1 MTPSR
6 MRKPKRRTTQVRST
20 VTRNGNEKDRAF
32 HVLLRVRSELGQ
44 TIAAHKEIIARRG
57 VALLGKMGEPLGRT
71 FKDELNQ
78 QIDHGLK
85 TYLFLTTREGWN
97 GPYVTDRCLL
107 GRVYDT
113 LDPMKH
119 PLVPRYYAADIPRI
133 RTWFE
138 IASMDRLSRE
148 EMNRLVV
155 LSSGREIM
163 SVIASSATVFRVAMN
178 PRPK

>member
-1 MTPSR
+1 MTRVPRRQPNSR
-6 MRKPKRRTTQVRST
+6 ETQVRAT
-20 VTRNGNEKDRAF
+20 VKRSVSKQDRPF

-44 TIAAHKEIIARRG
+44 TIAAHKEMITRRG
-57 VALLGKMGEPLGRT
+57 VALLGKMGESLGQS

-78 QIDHGLK
+78 QIDRGVK

-107 GRVYDT
+107 RRVYDT
-113 LDPMKH
+113 LDAAKQS
-119 PLVPRYYAADIPRI
+119 LVPRYYTADIPRI

-138 IASMDRLSRE
+138 IASMERLARE

-163 SVIASSATVFRVAMN
+163 SVIASSATVFRVGV
-178 PRPK
+178 PSK